1 MYIEP
6 ILVKLETTHNPTI
19 KTKSASNYF
28 IAVRDTLLRLYCF
41 DNESI

>member
-1 MYIEP
+1 MI
-6 ILVKLETTHNPTI
+6 KLETTHNPTI

-28 IAVRDTLLRLYCF
+28 IAVRDILLLLNCF